1 MLFRSI
7 AAWANSARIEQ
18 TAPGTYAARLPNNR
32 LVGVYNQGQ
41 GGWVESPGSADMD
54 EQAVAEG
61 RDATDAEHKKAMD
74 TLFKM
79 PDVVA
84 MSKSLKRRDQ
94 DPEYDAQKNQEFQ
107 KRLKNETIG
116 AGGEDAS
123 SMSDFNQETLKQKGI
138 NLKTFKSKKFVG

>member
-1 MLFRSI
+1 
-7 AAWANSARIEQ
+7 
-18 TAPGTYAARLPNNR
+18 
-32 LVGVYNQGQ
+32 
-41 GGWVESPGSADMD
+41 
-54 EQAVAEG
+54 
-61 RDATDAEHKKAMD
+61 
-74 TLFKM
+74 
-79 PDVVA
+79 